1 MPTVKIT
8 TAIPGPRSEALW
20 QRRQGVVARGVPFAA
35 PVFAASASGAT
46 LTDVD
51 GNVFL
56 DFVGGI
62 GVLNVGHTPPQVVA
76 AIKEQADR
84 LLHTCFIVAPYD
96 GYIAVLE
103 ELAQLTPGDFP
114 KKGLLVNSGSEA
126 VENAVKI
133 ARHATGRQAI
143 VVFTNAFHGRTLL
156 TLTMTAKEAT
166 YKRGYAP
173 FAPEVYRVPFPY
185 PYRGVSGEQ
194 ALAEFRR
201 ALHDEI
207 GEEQV
212 AAVVM
217 EPVQGEGGFLP
228 APVEFV
234 QGVAET
240 CRAHGILF
248 VADEV
253 QTGFCR
259 TGTMFASEHYG
270 VEPDL
275 LCFAKSVAAGLPL
288 AGVIG
293 RAEVMDSPQ
302 VGGLG
307 GTFGG
312 NPLACAAALASLR
325 LMREQDLLARA
336 AVVARTVQDRFH
348 RWWEEFELV
357 GEARGLGA
365 MAAVEFVRDRTTK
378 EPAVAEVDAIF
389 RQSYENGLLLF
400 KAGTHNNV
408 IRFLAPLVITDE
420 QLEEGL
426 GILEEAIAATSKRT
440 VVGDAGE
447 AGAHHG

>member
-1 MPTVKIT
+1 
-8 TAIPGPRSEALW
+8 AELAERFLPRAMVPAHPLVID
-20 QRRQGVVARGVPFAA
+20 RAQGARMWDVNGREYIDFA
-35 PVFAASASGAT
+35 
-46 LTDVD
+46 
-51 GNVFL
+51 
-56 DFVGGI
+56 GGI
-62 GVLNVGHTPPQVVA
+62 GVLNVGHGHPLVIAAAHRQLDRLIHTSYQVA
-76 AIKEQADR
+76 AYEPYLR
-84 LLHTCFIVAPYD
+84 LAERLCRLAP
-96 GYIAVLE
+96 G
-103 ELAQLTPGDFP
+103 PSP
-114 KKGLLVNSGSEA
+114 KKAVFLNSGAEA

-133 ARHATGRQAI
+133 ARVHTGRPAVI
-143 VVFTNAFHGRTLL
+143 AFTGAFHGRTLL
-156 TLTMTAKEAT
+156 TMAMTGKEAT
-166 YKRGYAP
+166 YKRGFGP

-201 ALHDEI
+201 TLHDEI
-207 GEEQV
+207 GAEQV

-234 QGVAET
+234 QGVVET
-240 CRAHGILF
+240 CRQHGILF

-259 TGTMFASEHYG
+259 TGTMFASEQYG

-275 LCFAKSVAAGLPL
+275 VCFAKSVAAGLPL

-293 RAEVMDSPQ
+293 RAEVMDHPQ

-307 GTFGG
+307 GTYGG

-325 LMREQDLLARA
+325 LIREQDLLTRA
-336 AVVARTVQDRFH
+336 AAVARTVQDRFH

-389 RQSYENGLLLF
+389 RHSYEHGLLLL

-408 IRFLAPLVITDE
+408 LRFLAPLVITDE

-426 GILEEAIAATSKRT
+426 GIMEAAIAATSRRT
-440 VVGDAGE
+440 ATGGSGE
-447 AGAHHG
+447 ADGGHR